1 MGRKT
6 IVLGINAWH
15 GDAAAALLVDGELV
29 AAAEEERFR
38 RIKHWAGFPSEAA
51 RWCLAEAG
59 VTAAQIDHVAIN
71 RDPKARR
78 LAKAWWVLRARPSL
92 GTLADRLRNRARLMS
107 LRGATAQ
114 ALGVSPA
121 ELGASFHPIEH
132 HLAHLASAYL
142 VSPFERAAVVSVDGF
157 GDFSSAQWA
166 LGEGRDLRV
175 LGRVG
180 FPHSLGLLYTAL
192 TQHLGFAH
200 YGDEYKV
207 MGLAA
212 YGRPSHLPE
221 MRRLVRLRA
230 DGGFELDTHYFRH
243 ARGGV
248 AMTWEGGA
256 PTLED
261 VFSPALCE
269 LLGPRRGLG
278 EPLEQHH
285 RDLAASAQALYEE
298 CLFHLLGRL
307 AERTGETR
315 LAIAGG
321 CGMNSLANGRIA
333 QNTPFRD
340 VWVQPAAG
348 DSGGAL
354 GAAFAV
360 WNLVLG
366 RPRSFVMR
374 HAYWGPRADSAELT
388 ALLEGRSGELAEAG
402 CRRIVPE
409 SEDSLVERVAEAL
422 ADGKV
427 VGWFQGRME
436 WGPRALGNRSILGD
450 PRRAD
455 MQEILNLK
463 IKRRESFRPFAPS
476 VLAERQGEWFE
487 SDQAVPFMGQ
497 VFPIR
502 AHQQARIPAV
512 THADGT
518 GRLQTVER
526 DANPRYWKLIRAFEE
541 RTGVPM
547 VLNTSFNENEPVVC
561 RPKEALDCFLRTK
574 MDLLVLGDVLLERL
588 PVGVSPGL
596 DPDGVP
602 AALPAGGRARQE
614 DASAHSDTQRARR
627 TSSR

>member
-15 GDAAAALLVDGELV
+15 GDAAAALVIDGQLV

-71 RDPKARR
+71 RDPKAQRVSKV
-78 LAKAWWVLRARPSL
+78 LWALRARPSL
-92 GTLADRLRNRARLMS
+92 GILADRLRNRARVGS
-107 LRGATAQ
+107 LRTATAQ

-121 ELGASFHPIEH
+121 ELGASFHHIEH

-212 YGRPSHLPE
+212 YGRPSFLPE
-221 MRRLVRLRA
+221 MRRLVSLRA
-230 DGGFELDTHYFRH
+230 DGGFALDNHYFRH

-261 VFSPALCE
+261 VFAPELCE
-269 LLGPRRGLG
+269 LLGPRRSPG
-278 EPLEQHH
+278 EPIEQRH

-298 CLFHLLGRL
+298 CFFHLLGRL
-307 AERTGETR
+307 AESTGEVR
-315 LAIAGG
+315 LAVAGG

-333 QNTPFRD
+333 EQTPFRE

-348 DSGGAL
+348 DAGGAL
-354 GAAFAV
+354 GAAYAV

-366 RPRSFVMR
+366 RPRSFEMH
-374 HAYWGPRADSAELT
+374 HAYWGPKASEAELE
-388 ALLEGRSGELAEAG
+388 ALFSGRAAELAEAG
-402 CRRIVPE
+402 CRRIRPE
-409 SEDSLVERVAEAL
+409 DEDALVARVAEAL

-476 VLAERQGEWFE
+476 VLAERQGEWFA
-487 SDQAVPFMGQ
+487 SDAPVPFMGQ
-497 VFPIR
+497 VFPILESQR
-502 AHQQARIPAV
+502 ERIPAV

-518 GRLQTVER
+518 GRLQTVTRE
-526 DANPRYWKLIRAFEE
+526 ANPRYWKLIRAFEE

-561 RPKEALDCFLRTK
+561 RPKEALECFLRTK
-574 MDLLVLGDVLLERL
+574 MDVLVLGDVLLERL
-588 PVGVSPGL
+588 PSGAAPGF
-596 DPDGVP
+596 DPDTVP
-602 AALPAGGRARQE
+602 AALPA
-614 DASAHSDTQRARR
+614 ASPQTERTRR